1 MQAQEAIAGTDVI
14 AKKTSG
20 AVVRSE
26 QQIHIA
32 IAIKIGKSEPASN
45 ASGGKI
51 SSIAAGDILEF
62 SFAEIEEEVRRL
74 SIANVAAN
82 IADGIVDVAV
92 RDDQIETA
100 IKIEI
105 GKAAT
110 KAESCFRRASDTGG
124 YRDVIKLSRRGRA
137 IEANHFVVKICD
149 GDSCVSGIFKI
160 SHIDAHAGAGFA
172 FTAEGD
178 SGLHR
183 RVLECA
189 IVLVA
194 IQLIWLSVVSHE
206 QVGPA
211 IVAVIKQRHS

>member
-1 MQAQEAIAGTDVI
+1 MDAYHSTDGVTIGLCSREMQAQEAIAGTDVI
-14 AKKTSG
+14 AKKISG
-20 AVVRSE
+20 AIVRCE

-110 KAESCFRRASDTGG
+110 KAESCYRRASDTGG
-124 YRDVIKLSRRGRA
+124 CRDVSKLSRRGRA
-137 IEANHFVVKICD
+137 IEANHFVFKLCD
-149 GDSCVSGIFKI
+149 GDFFVVGIFKF
-160 SHIDAHAGAGFA
+160 SQLDVNHGAAVA
-172 FTAEGD
+172 F
-178 SGLHR
+178 
-183 RVLECA
+183 
-189 IVLVA
+189 
-194 IQLIWLSVVSHE
+194 
-206 QVGPA
+206 
-211 IVAVIKQRHS
+211 